1 MSYMAQQVNP
11 VDLINETL
19 RGSVVD
25 TLRLFLPDLAPYS
38 NEEAFNVILNSPEM
52 AQRSFGAFRDHP
64 EAFAGVLRGP
74 ENQLVAADDEP
85 LSCGRTLSQVVAL
98 VVQAVA
104 KRYFRTKLARRTVTP
119 ATETGLV
126 GKVAQLFTGP
136 RQPEPAAKPTTS
148 QADRLFLAMRDHL
161 LFEWQLRL
169 IPHYVGLPVALVQAL
184 GARLLE
190 FREIEDIQWM
200 VRNGQPPLEP
210 SIRRAESAAPAPAQ
224 VSDAAIEA
232 EARQIVPDLE
242 IAPLNLPEGVSAQ
255 RFVGAVL
262 SKVNPTLARW
272 LARETQLNP
281 RQLALMLI
289 RAYEALPPSDF
300 QRFGASLPA
309 SEEAL
314 RFLNAAKAARFGVDT
329 SPIVTG
335 EFSRNY
341 QAKIKPMI

>member
-1 MSYMAQQVNP
+1 MSYLAQQTSP
-11 VDLINETL
+11 VELINTTL
-19 RGSVVD
+19 KGSVID
-25 TLRLFLPDLAPYS
+25 ILRLFLPDLAPYS
-38 NEEAFNVILNSPEM
+38 NEDAFNVILNSPEM
-52 AQRSFGAFRDHP
+52 AQRSFGAFREHP
-64 EAFAGVLRGP
+64 DAFADVLRGP

-85 LSCGRTLSQVVAL
+85 LSCGRTLAQVVAL

-104 KRYFRTKLARRTVTP
+104 KRHFRTKLARRNTATTAEATLTEKVTR
-119 ATETGLV
+119 
-126 GKVAQLFTGP
+126 LFTGAK
-136 RQPEPAAKPTTS
+136 QPEPAPRPTTS
-148 QADRLFLAMRDHL
+148 QADRLFLAMRDYL

-200 VRNGQPPLEP
+200 VRHGEPLLEP
-210 SIRRAESAAPAPAQ
+210 TNRQPEPAMPAQ
-224 VSDAAIEA
+224 VSDAALEA
-232 EARQIVPDLE
+232 EARQIVPELVE
-242 IAPLNLPEGVSAQ
+242 VAPLNLPKGVSAE

-262 SKVNPTLARW
+262 SKVNPPLARW

-289 RAYEALPPSDF
+289 RAYECLPPSDF

-309 SEEAL
+309 SDEAI
-314 RFLNAAKAARFGVDT
+314 RFLNAAKAARFGLDT

>member
-1 MSYMAQQVNP
+1 MSSMAQQANP

-25 TLRLFLPDLAPYS
+25 ILRLFLPELAPYS

-52 AQRSFGAFRDHP
+52 ARRSFGAFREHP
-64 EAFAGVLRGP
+64 DAFAGVLRGP

-104 KRYFRTKLARRTVTP
+104 KRYFRAKLVRRTIPSAPDSSLVEKVT
-119 ATETGLV
+119 
-126 GKVAQLFTGP
+126 QLFTGP
-136 RQPEPAAKPTTS
+136 KQPELPAKPATGH
-148 QADRLFLAMRDHL
+148 ADRLFLAMRDHL

-169 IPHYVGLPVALVQAL
+169 IPHYVGLPVGLVQAL

-200 VRNGQPPLEP
+200 VRNGQPLPEP
-210 SIRRAESAAPAPAQ
+210 SLRQAAPDAQ
-224 VSDAAIEA
+224 AAAQLSDAALEA
-232 EARQIVPDLE
+232 EARQVVPELE
-242 IAPLNLPEGVSAQ
+242 VAPLNLPDGVSAQ

-262 SKVNPTLARW
+262 SKVNPPLARW

-300 QRFGASLPA
+300 QRFGSSAPD

-314 RFLNAAKAARFGVDT
+314 RFLNAAKAARFGLDT

-341 QAKIKPMI
+341 QAKIKSMI